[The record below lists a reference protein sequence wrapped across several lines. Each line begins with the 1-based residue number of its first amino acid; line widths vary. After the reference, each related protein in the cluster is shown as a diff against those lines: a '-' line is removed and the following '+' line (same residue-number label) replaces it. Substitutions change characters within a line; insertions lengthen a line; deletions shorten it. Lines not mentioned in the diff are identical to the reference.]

1 MDTEPTV
8 LEEIGQIYLAD
19 LESQPLAELDR
30 MLRLVASAEE
40 TARNYRQLLQS
51 VMHHRFHER
60 AQTLRTD
67 AGKAAGTVR
76 FEQDGFTVIADLPK
90 RLEYDQ
96 RKLREAVQALQKWG
110 EDPENYVS
118 LEIKVSEAKYSAW
131 PPAVRQLFEPARTL
145 KTGKPTYKLERI
157 DTARLSEAA
166 NDSCF
171 REVL

>member
-1 MDTEPTV
+1 MDTEPNV

-19 LESQPLAELDR
+19 LETQPLAELDR

-51 VMHHRFHER
+51 VMHHRFHDR
-60 AQTLRTD
+60 AQSLRTD
-67 AGKAAGTVR
+67 AGKATGSVR

-96 RKLREAVQALQKWG
+96 RKLREAVQSLQKWG

-157 DTARLSEAA
+157 DTEHLPAVA
-166 NDSCF
+166 NDSTY

>member
-67 AGKAAGTVR
+67 AGKATGTVR

-157 DTARLSEAA
+157 DTARLPEAA

>member
-1 MDTEPTV
+1 MDTEPNV

-19 LESQPLAELDR
+19 LETQPLAELDR

-40 TARNYRQLLQS
+40 TARNYRQLLHS
-51 VMHHRFHER
+51 VMHHRFHDR
-60 AQTLRTD
+60 AQSLRTD
-67 AGKAAGTVR
+67 AGKATGTVR

-96 RKLREAVQALQKWG
+96 RKLREAVQSLQKWG

-157 DTARLSEAA
+157 DTAHLPAAA
-166 NDSCF
+166 NDSTY

>member
-67 AGKAAGTVR
+67 AGKATGTVR

-157 DTARLSEAA
+157 DTARLPEAA
-166 NDSCF
+166 NDNCF